1 MIEKERRS
9 QGDFNT
15 LGKIHCLWLI
25 AMFGAEAMKKSI
37 KINAL
42 LNMVK
47 QVTQIIFPIITIPY
61 ITRVLL
67 PENYGKINTGN
78 SLISYIA
85 LIAGLGI
92 ANYAIREGSLVRDDK
107 EKLNSFSSQVFSIN
121 ILSTVVS
128 YIILAG
134 IIFLVPH
141 YQEYRLLLV
150 IQGIAVI
157 FTTIGADW
165 INSIEEDYLYLTI
178 RYIVLHIISLAL
190 MFLLVKKPED
200 YYIYAAITLVASVG
214 ANLINIFYIRRY
226 VKIRFTLD
234 IDWKKHLIPILILF
248 GNSVAMTIYVSS
260 DITMLEIFKGATEV
274 GVYSVATKIYSI
286 VKQILNAVLIVSIP
300 RMTAYIGNGNKES
313 FKKLG
318 QKILS
323 ALITL
328 MCPLMVGII
337 IFRTEAIN
345 LAGGK
350 EYISG
355 ASSLLI
361 LTLAVAAALLATFFS
376 GCVLMPL
383 RKEKYMLKGT
393 IISAII
399 NVGLNF
405 IFIPLLGG
413 DGAAITTFVSEMFV
427 SIYFGYLVKKEE
439 YQFFNKNVMVLSF
452 IGGLLVALSC
462 VLIKNIFDSFLV
474 YFGLSIVSSGILY
487 GIVQIAGRN
496 EVVMGLLPRPKK

>member
-1 MIEKERRS
+1 
-9 QGDFNT
+9 
-15 LGKIHCLWLI
+15 
-25 AMFGAEAMKKSI
+25 MKKSI

-47 QVTQIIFPIITIPY
+47 QVMQIIFPIITIPY

-121 ILSTVVS
+121 IFSTIIA

-141 YQEYRLLLV
+141 YREYRLLLM
-150 IQGIAVI
+150 IQGISVI
-157 FTTIGADW
+157 FTTLGADW

-178 RYIVLHIISLAL
+178 RYIVFHTISLTL
-190 MFLLVKKPED
+190 MFLLVKTPED
-200 YYIYAAITLVASVG
+200 YYVYAAISLITSAG
-214 ANLINIFYIRRY
+214 ANLMNVFYIRRY
-226 VKIRFTLD
+226 VKIRFTFD
-234 IDWKKHLIPILILF
+234 IEWKRHLPPILILF

-260 DITMLEIFKGATEV
+260 DITMLEIYKGATEV
-274 GVYSVATKIYSI
+274 GIYSVATKVYSI

-300 RMTAYIGNGNKES
+300 RMTLYIGNGDNER
-313 FKKLG
+313 FMKLG
-318 QKILS
+318 QKMLS

-328 MCPLMVGII
+328 MSPLMVGII
-337 IFRTEAIN
+337 IFRTEAIK

-355 ASSLLI
+355 ESSLLI
-361 LTLAVAAALLATFFS
+361 LSLAIVAALLATFFS

-383 RKEKYMLKGT
+383 RKEKYILKGT
-393 IISAII
+393 ILSAIV

-405 IFIPLLGG
+405 ILIPLFGG
-413 DGAAITTFVSEMFV
+413 DGAALTTLISELFVA
-427 SIYFGYLVKKEE
+427 IYFWLLIKKEG
-439 YQFFNKNVMVLSF
+439 YQFFNKRVL
-452 IGGLLVALSC
+452 ALSLTGGFFVAIAC
-462 VLIKNIFDSFLV
+462 IMIKEVYSNFLV
-474 YFGLSIVSSGILY
+474 YFSLSIVMSGVIY
-487 GIVQIAGRN
+487 GLVHIIGKN
-496 EVVMGLLPRPKK
+496 EVVMEILPRFMKRPRNH